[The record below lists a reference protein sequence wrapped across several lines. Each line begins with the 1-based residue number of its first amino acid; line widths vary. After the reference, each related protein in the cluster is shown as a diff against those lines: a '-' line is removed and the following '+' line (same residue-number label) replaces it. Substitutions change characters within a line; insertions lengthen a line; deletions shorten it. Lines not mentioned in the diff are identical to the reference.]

1 MRYVEVEQ
9 RRPQPRGLL
18 HRRRLAA
25 QDPLFMLVEEFHDIG
40 GTAQKR
46 WIVEETSAA
55 DVAVVAEERPHKTAV
70 MVMIN
75 VRGGGE
81 RFPAD
86 EAEPVLAF
94 EHPLVRFWR

>member
-1 MRYVEVEQ
+1 MF
-9 RRPQPRGLL
+9 L
-18 HRRRLAA
+18 
-25 QDPLFMLVEEFHDIG
+25 EEFHDIG

-46 WIVEETSAA
+46 RIVEETSAA
-55 DVAVVAEERPHKTAV
+55 DVAVVAEESAHKTAV
-70 MVMIN
+70 MVMVN

-94 EHPLVRFWR
+94 EHPVVRFRR

>member
-1 MRYVEVEQ
+1 M
-9 RRPQPRGLL
+9 
-18 HRRRLAA
+18 
-25 QDPLFMLVEEFHDIG
+25 PLEEFHDIG

-46 WIVEETSAA
+46 RIVEETSAA
-55 DVAVVAEERPHKTAV
+55 DVAVVAEESPHKAAV
-70 MVMIN
+70 MVMVN

-94 EHPLVRFWR
+94 EHPVVRVRR